1 MAEMAHED
9 TGSLSERRELR
20 SVAQLRFLHTLALR
34 LNALDDVSAIGQAI
48 TGELKTLIDYHNC
61 RIYLLQ
67 PDGETLIPVVFRGS
81 LGEYHGEKYEE
92 LITKIGEGFTG
103 RAAETGQTYYAAD
116 ALRDDVGVQ
125 IEGTSEIEESILCV
139 PMKVGDRVTGVIVL
153 SNLGIDQFEEDDIRL
168 LEVLASHAAVAF
180 ENARLLQQER
190 EAAETASALLGLSQ
204 ALTGAH
210 DTTTVLDRAVAALP
224 LLIDTSVVAAYVHDR
239 EAGVFHAVAQR
250 GITLERA
257 ALLSDIPSEVAI
269 PIFASLTSEP
279 FVIPAENV
287 ATIPTELWVVDGPR
301 ATLVIP
307 LGRRPDTFA
316 VIVAVAPDAASTFG
330 EREIAL
336 GHGIGDI
343 VSLALGSA
351 KRVHE
356 LERFHELV
364 ESIDAIFWEADP
376 ETFGFTFLS
385 RRAALVLGAPDD
397 PSRAPS
403 AWGEH
408 VHRRDRAAAIAALRS
423 RLATPGDDV
432 SLEYR
437 ALGGEAE
444 PLWLRDTVHV
454 GTDAR
459 GERQLRGMIVDI
471 TERKRAEQALKRSEQ
486 QYSEAFRRE
495 RDATQQ
501 LRALDDMKNTFLEAV
516 SHDLRTPLTS
526 ILGSALTLEQ
536 AGLEIPRDDALDLLR
551 RIAAN
556 ARKLERLLSDL
567 LDLDRLQRGIVSPQL
582 RPTDVGA
589 LVAQS
594 VQESELLGGRQIELS
609 TEGLIVNVD
618 AAKVE
623 RIVENLLANAAR
635 HTPAGTPLWIRVT
648 GEQGGGIL
656 IAVDDAG
663 PGVPDGMK
671 DAVFEA
677 FRQGDGG
684 PNPSPGVGVGLSL
697 VARFAELHGGRAW
710 VEDRPGGG
718 ASFRVFLPDAT

>member
-9 TGSLSERRELR
+9 TGSLAERRELR

-67 PDGETLIPVVFRGS
+67 PDGETLFPVVFTGS
-81 LGEYHGEKYEE
+81 LGEYHGETYEE
-92 LITKIGEGFTG
+92 LVTKIGEGFTG

-250 GITLERA
+250 GIALERA
-257 ALLSDIPSEVAI
+257 ALLPDIPSEVAI
-269 PIFASLTSEP
+269 PVFASLTEP
-279 FVIPAENV
+279 FVIAAENV
-287 ATIPTELWVVDGPR
+287 ATIPTELSVVDGPR

-307 LGRRPDTFA
+307 LGRKPDALA
-316 VIVAVAPDAASTFG
+316 VIVAVALDATSIFS

-397 PSRAPS
+397 PSMAPS

-408 VHRRDRAAAIAALRS
+408 VHQRDRAAAIAALRD

-437 ALGGEAE
+437 ALGDEEE

-582 RPTDVGA
+582 RQTDVGA

-635 HTPAGTPLWIRVT
+635 HTPAGTPLWVRVT
-648 GEQGGGIL
+648 GEPGGGVL